1 MNKTY
6 SVIKLD
12 HKEIDSE
19 SEVRYLQ
26 AIFITEDK
34 ALAETLLTYSPLP
47 LVGCDEFPLSNEAIE
62 VVRLNTWIET
72 DLVYPVIEVTPHVYE
87 TKRLSN
93 FEFLDLLVDHPQI
106 IDKLEDIQ
114 LLINEEFYGDEE
126 DRIKELLCFF
136 ESHEFFKEMDF
147 QEDEETV

>member
-6 SVIKLD
+6 NVIKLD

-47 LVGCDEFPLSNEAIE
+47 LVGCELELSDKAVE
-62 VVRLNTWIET
+62 VAGLNSWVDTSLTVPMSKIT
-72 DLVYPVIEVTPHVYE
+72 GTHYD
-87 TKRLSN
+87 TKTFST
-93 FEFLDLLVDHPQI
+93 FEYLDLLTTHPEIVDQ
-106 IDKLEDIQ
+106 LEDLQ
-114 LLINEEFYGDEE
+114 LLFEDELNEDDNVLIEHLVD
-126 DRIKELLCFF
+126 FF
-136 ESHEFFKEMDF
+136 DSHEFFQEMDF

>member
-1 MNKTY
+1 MKKTY

-47 LVGCDEFPLSNEAIE
+47 LVGCELELSDKAVEVAGLNSWVDTSLTVPMTNIKGTHYDTKTLSTFEYLDILITYPEVIDQLEDLQLLFEDELNEDDNVLIE
-62 VVRLNTWIET
+62 N
-72 DLVYPVIEVTPHVYE
+72 
-87 TKRLSN
+87 
-93 FEFLDLLVDHPQI
+93 LVD
-106 IDKLEDIQ
+106 L
-114 LLINEEFYGDEE
+114 
-126 DRIKELLCFF
+126 F
-136 ESHEFFKEMDF
+136 ESYEFFKEMDF